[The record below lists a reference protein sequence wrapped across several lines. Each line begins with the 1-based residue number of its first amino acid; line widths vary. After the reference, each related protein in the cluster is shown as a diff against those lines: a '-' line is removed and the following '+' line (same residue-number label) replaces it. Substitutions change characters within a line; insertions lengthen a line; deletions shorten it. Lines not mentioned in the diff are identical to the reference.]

1 MNKQP
6 KWWNQVSGLILAGMV
21 WLAASGA
28 QAAISPAA
36 TVDTTTQGSWVG
48 MYGTQGYILASFD
61 GTAGGSGTDRTNLP
75 AYISGY
81 STTGTKYVFEKGVT
95 PRDLQD
101 PANPSTTSARSVGC
115 WYAASSFTVTLT
127 PSQSGTFRLGLY
139 YLDPLAQGRGVSW
152 TISGANLTGTDTLP
166 SFSTGYWYIY
176 TLSATVGTPIVIT
189 VTKTAGPNAIL
200 NAITFD
206 PLPGSPPTIQN
217 GMAQN
222 IQTNSAN
229 ITGTLTSDS
238 GISTTA
244 YLYWATND
252 CTTNATA
259 WLANGGVTNLGAYVA
274 GTTFTNTLSG
284 LSSNTF
290 YYFNQL
296 ASNAN
301 GTAWAS
307 TNGSPHFRTQ
317 GATPVVDNDG
327 GATNMTFSSAT
338 LRGTLTGG
346 GAADVRIYLGT
357 TEGVWSYTND
367 LGVLTEGA
375 FSTNVSGLVQGTR
388 YYYSCLASN
397 SYGAVWAAT
406 STNFQ
411 TQAFAAGWIGVGAS
425 GSGSD
430 FNNTANWGG
439 GTINGSFTNNF
450 ANANVTLSA
459 NFLSGIGLNCNL
471 AASGLS
477 LSLDSNTPGT
487 PRQFQLSTTAPDGAQ
502 IYANN
507 GTALSIGPNIQLICD
522 GSVQGRW
529 EANGSSTITYN
540 CLITGNAG
548 WNFQCVFGVQTFNN
562 TNNTFTDHELTS
574 YGGTIQFTSIANAG
588 QPSALGTNGIIY
600 GNSGNFEYI
609 GTTACTSDRP
619 IGMAN
624 PLGLY
629 NDAASPSATL
639 TLNGTVT
646 PDSVSAT
653 TWTIAGSNTGAN
665 VISGL
670 IQNGASTILN
680 LTKNGVGTWRVNN
693 NTNSFTGNVYVYGGL
708 LEFTSIAKSNTVSS
722 LGAGAQLQII
732 GYAQPGIPSFVG
744 TGAQSSD
751 RTVILNYGGSYARTP
766 ARLLANGPTTADT
779 LNLSGLIYGT
789 ANTLSI
795 FGLGGTNTGNNA
807 ISGSI
812 VDGKDAAHGGVGTV
826 NDTTALLKQ
835 DSGTWILSGT
845 NYYTGATTVSN
856 GILRVN
862 GSIVSPVTVL
872 TNASLAGTGLISNN
886 VNFAAGGKLQL
897 YAKNGVSGVLHVTGT
912 VTAASS
918 PVTVVA
924 NVTGGSFNG
933 LVLTA
938 TNALPDFISAD
949 PRYKLTKQ
957 NGNTEL
963 WLNVPAAGTMVL
975 FR

>member
-6 KWWNQVSGLILAGMV
+6 KRWNQVSGLILAGIV
-21 WLAASGA
+21 WLAATGA
-28 QAAISPAA
+28 QAQISPAA

-48 MYGTQGYILASFD
+48 VYGTQGYILASFD
-61 GTAGGSGTDRTNLP
+61 GTTDRALLP
-75 AYISGY
+75 SYISNY
-81 STTGTKYVFEKGVT
+81 STTGTRYSFETGFT

-115 WYAASSFTVTLT
+115 WYNASSFTVTLT
-127 PSQSGTFRLGLY
+127 PSQTGTFRLGLY
-139 YLDPLAQGRGVSW
+139 YLDPLSQGRGVSW

-166 SFSTGYWYIY
+166 SFSTGHWYIY
-176 TLSATVGTPIVIT
+176 TVSATVGTPIIIT

-206 PLPGSPPTIQN
+206 PLPGTPPTIQN
-217 GMAQN
+217 GVAQN
-222 IQTNSAN
+222 IQTNLAN
-229 ITGTLTSDS
+229 ITGTLTSDG

-259 WLANGGVTNLGAYVA
+259 WLANGGVTNLGTHAA

-327 GATNMTFSSAT
+327 GATNITNTSAT

-357 TEGVWSYTND
+357 TDGVWSYTND
-367 LGVLTEGA
+367 LGVLSESA
-375 FSTNVSGLVQGTR
+375 FSISVTGLVQGTL
-388 YYYSCLASN
+388 YYYRCLASN

-411 TQAFAAGWIGVGAS
+411 TQAFASGWIGVGAS

-430 FNNTANWGG
+430 FNNTANWAG
-439 GTINGSFTNNF
+439 GTINGSFVNNF

-459 NFLSGIGLNCNL
+459 DAPTVGLNLNW
-471 AASGLS
+471 AGSGLS
-477 LSLDSNTPGT
+477 LNLDSDTPGT
-487 PRQFQLSTTAPDGAQ
+487 TRRFPLGWLGAQ
-502 IYANN
+502 NIYVANQASLTF
-507 GTALSIGPNIQLICD
+507 GTNLNLVLP
-522 GSVQGRW
+522 GSPDARI
-529 EANGSSTITYN
+529 ESAGSSFHVTFN
-540 CLITGNAG
+540 GPVTGNAG
-548 WNFQCVFGVQTFNN
+548 GNAQLLFGIFTFNN
-562 TNNTFTDHELTS
+562 TNNTFYDTKLTS
-574 YGGTIQFTSIANAG
+574 YGGGTIQFASIANAG

-600 GNSGNFEYI
+600 GNNGNFEYI

-624 PLGLY
+624 PLYLY
-629 NDAASPSATL
+629 QDAVSPSATL

-646 PDSVSAT
+646 PDSVGST
-653 TWTIAGSNTGAN
+653 TWTIGGSNTGAN

-670 IQNGASTILN
+670 IRNGASTTLS
-680 LTKNGVGTWRVNN
+680 LAKTGTGTWRVNN
-693 NTNSFTGNVYVYGGL
+693 NTNSFTDKVYVSAGR
-708 LEFTSIAKSNTVSS
+708 LEFTSIANSNTVSS
-722 LGAGAQLQII
+722 LGAGTGVQINDQNNQ
-732 GYAQPGIPSFVG
+732 GTLSFVG

-751 RTVILNYGGSYARTP
+751 RGVLIYYRGP
-766 ARLLANGPTTADT
+766 APALLLANGPTAADT
-779 LNLSGLIYGT
+779 LTLSGLICGH
-789 ANTLSI
+789 ANDLATL
-795 FGLGGTNTGNNA
+795 GLGGTNTGNNT
-807 ISGSI
+807 ISGLI
-812 VDGKDAAHGGVGTV
+812 EDGNGSGIAGTTV
-826 NDTTALLKQ
+826 NDKTALLKQ
-835 DSGTWILSGT
+835 DSGKWILAGT
-845 NYYTGATTVSN
+845 NTYTGATTVSN
-856 GILRVN
+856 GLLCIN

-872 TNASLAGTGLISNN
+872 TNASLAGTGVISNN
-886 VNFAAGGKLQL
+886 LTFAAGGKLQL
-897 YAKNGVSGVLHVTGT
+897 YANNGVSGVLHVTGT
-912 VTAASS
+912 VIAASS

-924 NVTGGSFNG
+924 TVTGGSFNG

-938 TNALPDFISAD
+938 ASALPNFVCAN
-949 PRYKLTKQ
+949 PLYKLTKQ

-963 WLNVPAAGTMVL
+963 WLNVPPAGTMVL